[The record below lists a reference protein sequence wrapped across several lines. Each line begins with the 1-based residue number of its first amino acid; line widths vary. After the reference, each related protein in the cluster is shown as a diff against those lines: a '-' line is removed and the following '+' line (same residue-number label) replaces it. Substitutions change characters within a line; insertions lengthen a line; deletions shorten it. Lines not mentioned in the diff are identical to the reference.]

1 MPKRLFWMSSGYAAG
16 AASSWW
22 MQRKVKQTAEKMLP
36 TAIRNEVTNRVSL
49 ASERAI
55 EKATAN
61 PAAEQA
67 RKAWRQ
73 VRPDIDLTEP
83 EPAPEPPALELLDGG
98 LDDSTLS
105 RLRERARRVRS

>member
-22 MQRKVKQTAEKMLP
+22 MQRKVKQTAEKVLP
-36 TAIRNEVTNRVSL
+36 TVVRNQITTQVTHAGDRAKARV
-49 ASERAI
+49 AQ
-55 EKATAN
+55 N

-73 VRPDIDLTEP
+73 VRPDIDLTVAE
-83 EPAPEPPALELLDGG
+83 PEPPALELIDGG
-98 LDDSTLS
+98 LEDSTLS
-105 RLRERARRVRS
+105 RIRERARRVRS